1 MNIRKIDPTIQPK
14 FEALQQRCGGLF
26 AQSNWQ
32 SIYGKSLELYGIF
45 NKDNKLIGGFHLYKT
60 VQGKVLRHYKNPPF
74 TPHIGLFYEKN
85 ASNKAN
91 ALTEQKN
98 ITQALADFFN
108 QLPFQ
113 IFTIALAPEFTD
125 VQHFIWKKFKV
136 IPNYTYQLDLT
147 QAEELLYKN
156 LASDKRN
163 SINKA
168 QKDGVAVSLYQQ
180 KEAVEQMV
188 KNTYLRKEKSLNEP
202 VLNRL
207 LSDYANEKNSF
218 SFLAKVDNK
227 DTALSFCLHDTT
239 TAYYLLGG
247 YNSSNKH
254 QGAGVLALW
263 NCILHAKKIGLK
275 TFDFEGSMI
284 PQVEKYFR
292 GFGADLIPYFTINKA
307 NIALE
312 SGLKFL
318 KRETF

>member
-1 MNIRKIDPTIQPK
+1 MNIQKIDSTTQHK
-14 FEALQQRCGGLF
+14 FEALQQSCGGLF
-26 AQSNWQ
+26 SQSSWQ
-32 SIYGKSLELYGIF
+32 AIYGKSLVLYGIF
-45 NKDNKLIGGFHLYKT
+45 NKDNKLIGGFHLYKSA
-60 VQGKVLRHYKNPPF
+60 QGKVFRHYKNPPF
-74 TPHIGLFYEKN
+74 TPHIGLFFEKQ

-91 ALTEQKN
+91 ALTELKN
-98 ITQALADFFN
+98 ITQALADFFD

-113 IFTIALAPEFTD
+113 LFTVALAPEFTD

-136 IPNYTYQLDLT
+136 IPNYTYQLDLSQT
-147 QAEELLYKN
+147 EEILYKN

-168 QKDGVAVSLYQQ
+168 QKDAVVVELNQH
-180 KEAVEQMV
+180 KEPIRQMV
-188 KNTYLRKEKSLNEP
+188 KNTYLRKEKALNEP
-202 VLNRL
+202 VLNQL
-207 LSDYANEKNSF
+207 LSNYANEKNSF
-218 SFLAKVDNK
+218 SFLAKVDDR

-263 NCILHAKKIGLK
+263 NCILHAKKLGLK
-275 TFDFEGSMI
+275 KFDFEGSMI

-307 NIALE
+307 NIVIE